1 MFIWRSKAVEV
12 SRVRDF
18 NENLIVRKNLLFR
31 TKQQALTR
39 FRIKRGRL
47 LKPKQNDE
55 LSFRFAQSALVLEVG
70 RKNRDGR
77 RHGVIFEMSKQQYRA
92 DLREPEGKQDIK
104 ER

>member
-18 NENLIVRKNLLFR
+18 NENLIVHKNLLFR
-31 TKQQALTR
+31 TRQQALE
-39 FRIKRGRL
+39 RGSRL

-70 RKNRDGR
+70 RKNREGR

-92 DLREPEGKQDIK
+92 DLREAEGKQDIK